1 MTASALRSHPLV
13 AELLT
18 RTRFPEPGTAV
29 TCGVSG
35 GADSTALAAL
45 AVAADCVVECVH
57 VDHGLRPG
65 SAAEAEV
72 VAETASAIGATFR
85 SERVEVG
92 DGPDLE
98 ARARAARHAV
108 LGPDALLGHTADD
121 QAETVLLALLRG
133 SGPTGL
139 AGIPPDR
146 RPLLD
151 LRRSDTEAVCRA
163 LGLRWVDDESNRDP
177 RFRRNRVRHELIPAM
192 CDVAGR
198 DVVPLLVRAAGHQRD
213 AVEALDLL
221 AQDLDPTD
229 AAALRDAPR
238 GIATTAVRRWWRDE
252 TGSAYAPDAAA
263 VERILAVAALEAE
276 AAEVLGGWR
285 VERSGGRLRLV
296 RPAGS
301 GHDGRQ

>member
-1 MTASALRSHPLV
+1 MTAPGLRAHPLV
-13 AELLT
+13 DRLLP

-35 GADSTALAAL
+35 GADSTALAVL
-45 AVAADCVVECVH
+45 AVAWGCVVECVH

-65 SAAEAEV
+65 SAVEAEV

-85 SERVEVG
+85 SERVEVV

-98 ARARAARHAV
+98 SRARAARHAV
-108 LGPDALLGHTADD
+108 LGPGALLGHTADD

-139 AGIPPDR
+139 AGIPPER

-151 LRRSDTEAVCRA
+151 LRRSETEAVCRA
-163 LGLRWVDDESNRDP
+163 VGLRWVEDGSNRDP
-177 RFRRNRVRHELIPAM
+177 RFRRNRVRHELIPAL

-213 AVEALDLL
+213 AVEALDHL
-221 AQDLDPTD
+221 AGDLDPAD
-229 AAALRDAPR
+229 AAALRSAPR
-238 GIATTAVRRWWRDE
+238 GIATTAVRRWWRE
-252 TGSAYAPDAAA
+252 VTGSAYAPDAAA
-263 VERILAVAALEAE
+263 VERILAVAALDAE
-276 AAEVLGGWR
+276 ATEVVGGWR
-285 VERSGGRLRLV
+285 VERSAGRLRLV
-296 RPAGS
+296 APAGS
-301 GHDGRQ
+301 GTDGRK